1 MKVVVKIEF
10 NIDIDIIYSKIIPL
24 KSKREINQ
32 AIRNLTQ
39 EYAISCVDL
48 SSGKNIYDE
57 YDLIVNGLIEDGYA
71 KRIEG

>member
-39 EYAISCVDL
+39 EYAIS
-48 SSGKNIYDE
+48 
-57 YDLIVNGLIEDGYA
+57 
-71 KRIEG
+71 